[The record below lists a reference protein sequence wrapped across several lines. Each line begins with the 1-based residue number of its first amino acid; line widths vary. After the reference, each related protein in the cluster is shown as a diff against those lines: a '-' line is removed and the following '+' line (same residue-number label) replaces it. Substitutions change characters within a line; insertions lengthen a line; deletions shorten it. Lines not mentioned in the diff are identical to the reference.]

1 MVKKKL
7 GLGSII
13 VSALILV
20 VFLVLA
26 IIVIA
31 SCGLPSNSSTPTQS
45 ASSSSP
51 TPYPPTAQEAIA
63 MVKSSPDMSEYV
75 APFKQELDWKAE
87 WVDDRWYVV
96 GLFESPWGVR
106 FVRDAI
112 ILDGRVYAY
121 APGFYEMRPPY
132 EWVVSKAHEWG
143 LTTLYTRLTPEI
155 AIEQVKKSEDVRY
168 ALQDVE
174 VLDAVAKLV
183 EDNAEAQQWCFAF
196 YVQRKDGSRAVLV
209 VGGGLG
215 TIGAKEG
222 NYINEYGFGDAT
234 KAYWEIPLNLTDWV
248 RSVVKD
254 RYWKNVANLP

>member
-1 MVKKKL
+1 MKM
-7 GLGSII
+7 
-13 VSALILV
+13 AILTLVMFSLLTLVGCGAPVPTNTEKV
-20 VFLVLA
+20 VPPTA
-26 IIVIA
+26 
-31 SCGLPSNSSTPTQS
+31 TQS
-45 ASSSSP
+45 VFSASP

-63 MVKSSPDMSEYV
+63 MVKSSPEMSMDV
-75 APFKQELDWKAE
+75 TPFKQELDWKAE
-87 WVDDRWYVV
+87 WVKDRWYVV

-106 FVRDAI
+106 FVRDAT
-112 ILDGRVYAY
+112 ILDGRVYAFTLY
-121 APGFYEMRPPY
+121 KMRPPY

-215 TIGAKEG
+215 TIGAEEG

-234 KAYWEIPLNLTDWV
+234 KAYWEIPLNLADWV

-254 RYWKNVANLP
+254 RDWENVANLP